1 LNLFMVQISSEPSYF
16 TDVRGGTVFETA
28 HPTYATQLSFRAAT
42 ETARRLR
49 ELGYCAACVVDSYG
63 DLPSASDLI
72 EAKKNSLCLV
82 TFSGRFFIQNP
93 RGEDCGTSDRKQA
106 AIMTQAAA
114 HEVVVR
120 LKRKHHRDAQ
130 VLEVSEEADL
140 GAELAAIWPAE
151 FATQK

>member
-1 LNLFMVQISSEPSYF
+1 MVQISSEPSYF
-16 TDVRGGTVFETA
+16 TDVREGTVYETP
-28 HPTYATQLSFRAAT
+28 HPTFGKQLTFRGAN

-49 ELGYCAACVVDSYG
+49 EMGYGGACVVDCYG
-63 DLPSASDLI
+63 SLPSPSDLT

-82 TFSGRFFIQNP
+82 TFSGRFFMQNP
-93 RGEDCGTSDRKQA
+93 RGEDCGTPDRKQA
-106 AIMTQAAA
+106 AVMTQAAA
-114 HEVVVR
+114 QEVVAR

-130 VLEVSEEADL
+130 ALEVTEAIDL